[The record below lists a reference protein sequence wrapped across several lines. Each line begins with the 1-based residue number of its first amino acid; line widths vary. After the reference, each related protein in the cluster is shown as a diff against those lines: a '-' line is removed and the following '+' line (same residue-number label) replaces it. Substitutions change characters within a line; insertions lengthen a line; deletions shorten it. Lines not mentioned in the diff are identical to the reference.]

1 MTDSEAGT
9 IDTVSAAAIRTIMPP
24 YLVVQNF
31 LEEETVAGLLDHA
44 LAHEAEFAPTR
55 TGRAETG
62 GTRPH
67 VRVSVSMRNLGPF
80 RPILKTKIFALLPIW
95 IKELRVT
102 PVASPKLET
111 ELVAHNEGAFYK
123 LHIDTQTATSG
134 MASPN
139 STTRLS

>member
-80 RPILKTKIFALLPIW
+80 RPILKNQD
-95 IKELRVT
+95 LR
-102 PVASPKLET
+102 PAAHLDQRASGDAGRIAQAGDRT
-111 ELVAHNEGAFYK
+111 GGA
-123 LHIDTQTATSG
+123 Q
-134 MASPN
+134 
-139 STTRLS
+139 